1 MDRRRFLQTTSL
13 MSAAFI
19 SASTAE
25 GNPQDRTNPNI
36 CPVAPNGT
44 VTLSNDLLLW
54 ELNCR
59 KGILASS
66 RFENR
71 ITGSR
76 FTLSF
81 VQELILTFSAS
92 RHRIDIP
99 WWRFICGADQ
109 TTVPPTQEQGLKS
122 GYNLPDYSDREW
134 GATDNLLLRRLSG
147 RDQPPNKIK
156 YDGYGWFRYGFELPE
171 DAQGEEIVLVL
182 GGYDHQDW
190 AEYWVYVNGVEIG
203 HRLSSGR
210 WRTPGEYV
218 LAPGSAHYSAL
229 RFGSGEKNLIAV
241 RTRGYDKH
249 FGGLSDEVLKHYV
262 FEPVL
267 ADQFISVGKPYLRVA
282 DFEVRGVEQKTNRAA
297 TFDLQSL
304 HHPIHVAV
312 HYELDGPTRRKW
324 LEVRNQSSHELLLLD
339 VQIDDFA
346 LKTLASE
353 GGHGE
358 PVFFDE
364 GFCALEHPTGVNQ
377 GDDGRVK
384 MIHFPAVELEPG
396 VSFRSHVSLVSVSKA
411 GQALQHF
418 VSYIQERSPR
428 KKRAVSIY
436 DPFGI
441 NNQWGGCPTLTD
453 VEMLD
458 GLNVLEKWQQT
469 GMRFDYYVPDTGWV
483 DHSSDLTRFAPQCF
497 PNGPS
502 KVVDRINSLG
512 MKFGLWFGTSWGA
525 ESCSAYPPVW
535 TCQTPAPGGPEEP
548 GPPPR
553 IYRNGYLTN
562 GGVEATLCLASE
574 PYFSILRNAILH
586 HIRENSLKFFKLD
599 GGSYYCNSTRHQ
611 HLPGKYSVEAMYN
624 RLLEIAR
631 DARQLD
637 PDIYVMWYWGVRSPF
652 FALHGDS
659 IFESGLFM
667 EGSGTSWFPALYYR
681 DSVTLNLDQGT
692 WFAKLIPPINK
703 DSLGVWLADTR
714 WGNFMGNERWRE
726 ALVMDLGRGNLLFP
740 QLWGDIYLLNESDV
754 DFLSKMRALAQKN
767 ETVFLGPRAVFGDP
781 WKNEVYGYAYFRGSH
796 GFIFAN
802 NMHFGPRK
810 VELDLGPALHLEAP
824 KNAPLKI
831 ISHFPNQTQLRKE
844 DGSTFRAGER
854 AEIWLR
860 PFEVLMLEVEPEGI
874 NPESFPIRRTSTQ
887 QFERLG
893 IPLPLSQV
901 EIADWMK
908 IRFADA
914 ERFKT
919 EGKRRQT
926 FAYEAALPSLEEA
939 RHILAIPVRLRRES
953 AEWQYS
959 PSVAEIVQVVARVAG
974 QDLVLIPV
982 PDARQYGDTQ
992 KAGCSWVLYK
1002 IRLNPSWSHKE
1013 LKFAVHAYL
1022 PEDVELQTEAWV
1034 IQQWWQEG
1042 TRPLGDNYYAEEPS

>member
-13 MSAAFI
+13 MSAAFM
-19 SASTAE
+19 SASALE
-25 GNPQDRTNPNI
+25 GSPQDQANTKIHPA
-36 CPVAPNGT
+36 APDGA
-44 VTLSNDLLLW
+44 VTLSNNFLLW
-54 ELNCR
+54 ELGWR
-59 KGILASS
+59 KGILSSS
-66 RFENR
+66 RFENKLS
-71 ITGSR
+71 GHR
-76 FTLSF
+76 FPLAS
-81 VQELILTFSAS
+81 VQELALAFSAS
-92 RHRIDIP
+92 KHRIDIP
-99 WWRFICGADQ
+99 WWRFTFGPDKTPAL
-109 TTVPPTQEQGLKS
+109 PAQEQGLKN
-122 GYNLPDYSDREW
+122 GYNLPDYSDHAW

-147 RDQPPNKIK
+147 GGRPPDEIK
-156 YDGYGWFRYGFELPE
+156 YDGYGWFRYGFKLPE
-171 DAQGEEIVLVL
+171 DARSEEIAFVL

-190 AEYWVYVNGVEIG
+190 AEYWVYVNGAEIG
-203 HRLSSGR
+203 HRRSSGR
-210 WRTPGEYV
+210 WRTPGEFV

-229 RFGSGEKNLIAV
+229 RFGSGEQNLIAV

-267 ADQFISVGKPYLRVA
+267 ADQFISVGKPYLHVS
-282 DFEVRGVEQKTNRAA
+282 DFEVQGVEQKTNRAA
-297 TFDLQSL
+297 TFHLRSL
-304 HHPIHVAV
+304 HHPIQIAV

-324 LEVRNQSSHELLLLD
+324 LDVRNQSSQEMLLLD
-339 VQIDDFA
+339 IQADDFS
-346 LKTLASE
+346 LEPSTSE
-353 GGHGE
+353 GGRGE

-364 GFCALEHPTGVNQ
+364 GFCAIEHPAGVNQ
-377 GDDGRVK
+377 GDHGRVK
-384 MIHFPAVELEPG
+384 MVHFPAAKLAPG
-396 VSFRSHVSLVSVSKA
+396 GSFQSHVSLVSVSKA
-411 GQALQHF
+411 GEALQHF

-441 NNQWGGCPTLTD
+441 NNQWGGCPTLND

-458 GLNVLEKWQQT
+458 GLNVLEKWQQK
-469 GMRFDYYVPDTGWV
+469 GMHFDYYVPDTGWV
-483 DHSSDLTRFAPQCF
+483 DHGSDLTRFAPQCF
-497 PNGPS
+497 PDGPT

-535 TCQTPAPGGPEEP
+535 ACQTPAPGGPAEP
-548 GPPPR
+548 GPPPK

-574 PYFSILRNAILH
+574 PYFSILRDAILH
-586 HIRENSLKFFKLD
+586 HIRENNLKFFKLD
-599 GGSYYCNSTRHQ
+599 GGSYYCNSARHG

-631 DARQLD
+631 DAHQLD

-692 WFAKLIPPINK
+692 WFAKMIPPINK

-740 QLWGDIYLLNESDV
+740 QLWGDIYLLSESDV
-754 DFLSKMRALAQKN
+754 DFLSQMRSLAQKN

-802 NMHFGPRK
+802 NMHFASRK
-810 VELDLGPALHLEAP
+810 VELDLGPDLHLEGP
-824 KNAPLKI
+824 KNALLKI
-831 ISHFPNQTQLRKE
+831 ISHFPDQIQLRKE
-844 DGSTFRAGER
+844 DGSTFRVGDR

-860 PFEVLMLEVEPEGI
+860 PFEVLMLEVAPEDAI
-874 NPESFPIRRTSTQ
+874 PENLSVRRASSRE
-887 QFERLG
+887 FERLG
-893 IPLPLSQV
+893 VSLPLSRV

-914 ERFKT
+914 ERFEK
-919 EGKRRQT
+919 EGKRKT
-926 FAYEAALPSLEEA
+926 MVAFEATLPPLKEGQ
-939 RHILAIPVRLRRES
+939 HILAIPVRLRRGS
-953 AEWQYS
+953 AEWRYS
-959 PSVAEIVQVVARVAG
+959 PTVVEIVQVVARVGAR
-974 QDLVLIPV
+974 DLALIPV

-1002 IRLNPSWSHKE
+1002 IRLNPSWSHEKLE
-1013 LKFAVHAYL
+1013 FAVHAYL
-1022 PEDVELQTEAWV
+1022 PEDVEPQTEAWV
-1034 IQQWWQEG
+1034 VQQWWQEG
-1042 TRPLGDNYYAEEPS
+1042 GRPLGDNYYAEEPS